1 MLSFDIDDTGSE
13 DMGVEIYCDRGGEPL
28 VDVDF
33 IGIHLYSDT
42 GSGCCHFEGTNID
55 KLIAAFEA
63 IKKELRPHGIK
74 EGEQLRPTPA
84 CFNSRSGRGL

>member
-13 DMGVEIYCDRGGEPL
+13 GMGVEIYCDRGGEPL

-42 GSGCCHFEGTNID
+42 GSGCCHFEGANID

-63 IKKELRPHGIK
+63 IKNELRPHGIK
-74 EGEQLRPTPA
+74 EGEQLRTTA
-84 CFNSRSGRGL
+84 ASCNGESKVGS